1 MKDISQIDIKK
12 YWQIVIR
19 QRYLFIAVSLF
30 CLSVIVW
37 GSYIMPKTYEAKST
51 VFVERNVIK
60 NLVKGMVVTPSIE
73 ERLRVLTYAMMSRYT
88 LLKVINAMDLD
99 IKAKNEAS
107 MESIVKDFQDNTKIM
122 VKGNDLFVVSYRGK
136 NPKIVR
142 DYVNTLVSE
151 YIEENTSSKRREAFT
166 ATKFLSDQIDF
177 YKKKM
182 EEVEER
188 LMSFRREKG
197 LTLATDER
205 TLMSSIKQNKDEIE
219 NTEVKIK
226 ELEAKKAKM
235 KQQLSGEEP
244 FTIAILDIDKG
255 KGDGSSLSTRLKM
268 LEQKIPMLLTR
279 YTENYPEVIKTRA
292 EIETIKKQIETQKQ
306 SQGAENASEGD
317 LFSGTSM
324 TNPLYQQLKED
335 LFRTD
340 SEIDSL
346 KAKITIL
353 NIRIKKSE
361 SEMQNIPKEKKD
373 LSDIERDRNTH
384 QKIYEQLLSRLGQ
397 SEVSEQMEVQDKGT
411 TFRVVDPAIL
421 PTRPVSPNRVL
432 LILIGIAAGAA
443 AGVGA
448 VLLSDYLDNSIRDVD
463 TLKSQLGLQVLAV
476 IPKITTDD
484 DIKKEQRLD
493 RRVYA
498 VSLTYLTIIGG
509 LFIKEVIVSFL
520 LNR

>member
-1 MKDISQIDIKK
+1 MKDISQIDIKR

-19 QRYLFIAVSLF
+19 RRYLFIAVSLF

-37 GSYIMPKTYEAKST
+37 GSYIMPKIYEAKST
-51 VFVERNVIK
+51 VFIERNVIR
-60 NLVKGMVVTPSIE
+60 NLVQGMVVTPSIE
-73 ERLRVLTYAMMSRYT
+73 ERLRVLTYAMMSRNM
-88 LLKVINAMDLD
+88 LLNVINAMDLD

-122 VKGNDLFVVSYRGK
+122 VKGNDLFVVSYKGG

-151 YIEENTSSKRREAFT
+151 YIEENTSSKRREAFG

-177 YKKKM
+177 YKKKI
-182 EEVEER
+182 EEAEER

-205 TLMSSIKQNKDEIE
+205 TLVSSIKQNKDEME

-244 FTIAILDIDKG
+244 FTIAIIDKE

-292 EIETIKKQIETQKQ
+292 EIETIKKQIEAQKQ

-317 LFSGTSM
+317 LGSGTSM
-324 TNPLYQQLKED
+324 MNPLYQQLKED

-353 NIRIKKSE
+353 NIRLKKSE

-373 LSDIERDRNTH
+373 LSDIERDRDTH

-432 LILIGIAAGAA
+432 LILIGIVAGAA

-448 VLLSDYLDNSIRDVD
+448 VLLSDYLDNSIRDID

-498 VSLTYLTIIGG
+498 ISLTYLTIIGG
-509 LFIKEVIVSFL
+509 IFIREIIVSFL

>member
-205 TLMSSIKQNKDEIE
+205 TLMSSIKQNKDEME

-244 FTIAILDIDKG
+244 FTIAIIDKE
-255 KGDGSSLSTRLKM
+255 KGDGSSLSARLKM

-292 EIETIKKQIETQKQ
+292 EIETKKKQM
-306 SQGAENASEGD
+306 N
-317 LFSGTSM
+317 
-324 TNPLYQQLKED
+324 
-335 LFRTD
+335 
-340 SEIDSL
+340 
-346 KAKITIL
+346 
-353 NIRIKKSE
+353 
-361 SEMQNIPKEKKD
+361 
-373 LSDIERDRNTH
+373 
-384 QKIYEQLLSRLGQ
+384 
-397 SEVSEQMEVQDKGT
+397 
-411 TFRVVDPAIL
+411 
-421 PTRPVSPNRVL
+421 
-432 LILIGIAAGAA
+432 
-443 AGVGA
+443 
-448 VLLSDYLDNSIRDVD
+448 
-463 TLKSQLGLQVLAV
+463 
-476 IPKITTDD
+476 
-484 DIKKEQRLD
+484 
-493 RRVYA
+493 
-498 VSLTYLTIIGG
+498 
-509 LFIKEVIVSFL
+509 
-520 LNR
+520 

>member
-1 MKDISQIDIKK
+1 MKDISQIDIKR

-19 QRYLFIAVSLF
+19 RRYLFIAVSLF

-60 NLVKGMVVTPSIE
+60 NLVRGMVVTPSIE
-73 ERLRVLTYAMMSRYT
+73 ERLRVLTYAMMSRNM

-99 IKAKNEAS
+99 IKAKNQAP
-107 MESIVKDFQDNTKIM
+107 MESIIKDFQDNTKIM

-151 YIEENTSSKRREAFT
+151 YIEENTSSKRQEAFG
-166 ATKFLSDQIDF
+166 ANKFLSDQIDF
-177 YKKKM
+177 YKKKI
-182 EEVEER
+182 EEAEER

-205 TLMSSIKQNKDEIE
+205 TLVASIKQNKDEME
-219 NTEVKIK
+219 NVEIKIK
-226 ELEAKKAKM
+226 EFEAKKAKI
-235 KQQLSGEEP
+235 KQQMSGEEP
-244 FTIAILDIDKG
+244 FTVAIIDNKEKG
-255 KGDGSSLSTRLKM
+255 GSLSTRLKM

-317 LFSGTSM
+317 LGSGTSM
-324 TNPLYQQLKED
+324 ANPLYQQLKED

-361 SEMQNIPKEKKD
+361 SEMQNIPQEKKD

-448 VLLSDYLDNSIRDVD
+448 VLLSDYLDNSIRDID

-484 DIKKEQRLD
+484 DIKREQRLD

-509 LFIKEVIVSFL
+509 IFIREIIVSFL

>member
-1 MKDISQIDIKK
+1 MKDISQIDIKR

-19 QRYLFIAVSLF
+19 RRYLFIAVSLF

-37 GSYIMPKTYEAKST
+37 GSYIMPKIYEAKST

-73 ERLRVLTYAMMSRYT
+73 ERLRVLTYAMMSRNM

-99 IKAKNEAS
+99 IKAKNQAS
-107 MESIVKDFQDNTKIM
+107 IESIVKDFQDNTKIM
-122 VKGNDLFVVSYRGK
+122 VKGNDLFVVFYRGE

-151 YIEENTSSKRREAFT
+151 YIEENTGSKRQEAFG
-166 ATKFLSDQIDF
+166 ATKFLSGQIDF
-177 YKKKM
+177 YKKKI
-182 EEVEER
+182 EEAEER

-205 TLMSSIKQNKDEIE
+205 TLVSSIKQNKDEIE

-235 KQQLSGEEP
+235 KQQMSGEAP
-244 FTIAILDIDKG
+244 FTIAIIDKE

-268 LEQKIPMLLTR
+268 LEQRIPMLLTR

-306 SQGAENASEGD
+306 SQVAENASEGD
-317 LFSGTSM
+317 LGSGTSM
-324 TNPLYQQLKED
+324 MNPLYQKLKED

-353 NIRIKKSE
+353 NIRLKKSE

-373 LSDIERDRNTH
+373 LSDLEGDRNTH
-384 QKIYEQLLSRLGQ
+384 QKIYEQLVSRLGQ

-411 TFRVVDPAIL
+411 TFRIVDPAIL
-421 PTRPVSPNRVL
+421 PIKPVSPNRVL
-432 LILIGIAAGAA
+432 LILIGIVAGPA
-443 AGVGA
+443 AGVGV
-448 VLLSDYLDNSIRDVD
+448 VLLSDYLDNSIRDID

-509 LFIKEVIVSFL
+509 IFIREIIVSFL

>member
-1 MKDISQIDIKK
+1 
-12 YWQIVIR
+12 
-19 QRYLFIAVSLF
+19 
-30 CLSVIVW
+30 
-37 GSYIMPKTYEAKST
+37 
-51 VFVERNVIK
+51 
-60 NLVKGMVVTPSIE
+60 
-73 ERLRVLTYAMMSRYT
+73 
-88 LLKVINAMDLD
+88 
-99 IKAKNEAS
+99 
-107 MESIVKDFQDNTKIM
+107 
-122 VKGNDLFVVSYRGK
+122 
-136 NPKIVR
+136 
-142 DYVNTLVSE
+142 
-151 YIEENTSSKRREAFT
+151 
-166 ATKFLSDQIDF
+166 
-177 YKKKM
+177 M

-205 TLMSSIKQNKDEIE
+205 TLMSSIKQNKDEME

-244 FTIAILDIDKG
+244 FTIAIIDKG

-317 LFSGTSM
+317 LGSGTSM
-324 TNPLYQQLKED
+324 TNPLYQQLKEE
-335 LFRTD
+335 LFRSD

-346 KAKITIL
+346 KAKQATL
-353 NIRIKKSE
+353 NNRLKKSE

-373 LSDIERDRNTH
+373 LSDLERDRNTY

-411 TFRVVDPAIL
+411 TFRIVDPAIL

-432 LILIGIAAGAA
+432 LILIGIVAGAA
-443 AGVGA
+443 AGVGV
-448 VLLSDYLDNSIRDVD
+448 VLLSDYLDNSIRDID
-463 TLKSQLGLQVLAV
+463 TLKSELGLQVLAV

-498 VSLTYLTIIGG
+498 ISLTYLTIIGG
-509 LFIKEVIVSFL
+509 IFIREIIVSFL

>member
-1 MKDISQIDIKK
+1 Q
-12 YWQIVIR
+12 
-19 QRYLFIAVSLF
+19 
-30 CLSVIVW
+30 
-37 GSYIMPKTYEAKST
+37 
-51 VFVERNVIK
+51 
-60 NLVKGMVVTPSIE
+60 
-73 ERLRVLTYAMMSRYT
+73 
-88 LLKVINAMDLD
+88 
-99 IKAKNEAS
+99 
-107 MESIVKDFQDNTKIM
+107 
-122 VKGNDLFVVSYRGK
+122 
-136 NPKIVR
+136 
-142 DYVNTLVSE
+142 
-151 YIEENTSSKRREAFT
+151 EAFGPN
-166 ATKFLSDQIDF
+166 KFLSDQIDF
-177 YKKKM
+177 YKKKI
-182 EEVEER
+182 EEAEER

-205 TLMSSIKQNKDEIE
+205 TLVSSIKQNKDEME

-244 FTIAILDIDKG
+244 FTVAIIDNKEKG
-255 KGDGSSLSTRLKM
+255 GNLSIRLKM

-292 EIETIKKQIETQKQ
+292 EIETIKKQIEAQKQ

-317 LFSGTSM
+317 LGSGTSM
-324 TNPLYQQLKED
+324 MNPLYQQLKED

-353 NIRIKKSE
+353 NIRLKKSE

-373 LSDIERDRNTH
+373 LADFERDRNTH
-384 QKIYEQLLSRLGQ
+384 QKIYEQLLSRLGRA
-397 SEVSEQMEVQDKGT
+397 EVSEQMEVQDKGT

-432 LILIGIAAGAA
+432 LILIGIVAGAA
-443 AGVGA
+443 AGLGA
-448 VLLSDYLDNSIRDVD
+448 VLLSDYLDNSIRDID

-498 VSLTYLTIIGG
+498 ISLTYLTIIGG
-509 LFIKEVIVSFL
+509 IFIREIIVSFL
-520 LNR
+520 LDR

>member
-1 MKDISQIDIKK
+1 MKNVSQIDIRR

-19 QRYLFIAVSLF
+19 RRYLFIAVSLF

-60 NLVKGMVVTPSIE
+60 NLVRGMVVTPSIE
-73 ERLRVLTYAMMSRYT
+73 ERLRVLTYAMMSRNM
-88 LLKVINAMDLD
+88 LVKVINAMDLD
-99 IKAKNEAS
+99 IKAKNQAS
-107 MESIVKDFQDNTKIM
+107 TESIVKDFQDNTKIM
-122 VKGNDLFVVSYRGK
+122 LKGNDLFVVSYRGK

-151 YIEENTSSKRREAFT
+151 YIEENTSSKRQEAFG
-166 ATKFLSDQIDF
+166 ANKFLSDQIDF
-177 YKKKM
+177 YKKKI
-182 EEVEER
+182 EEAEER

-205 TLMSSIKQNKDEIE
+205 TLVSSIKQNKDEME

-244 FTIAILDIDKG
+244 FTIAIIDNE

-306 SQGAENASEGD
+306 SQGAENASESD
-317 LFSGTSM
+317 LGSGTSM
-324 TNPLYQQLKED
+324 MNPLYQQLKEE
-335 LFRTD
+335 LFRSD

-346 KAKITIL
+346 KAKQATL
-353 NIRIKKSE
+353 NNRLKKSE

-373 LSDIERDRNTH
+373 LSDLERDRNTY

-509 LFIKEVIVSFL
+509 IFIREIIVSFL

>member
-1 MKDISQIDIKK
+1 MKNVSQIDIRR

-19 QRYLFIAVSLF
+19 RRYLFIAVSLF

-37 GSYIMPKTYEAKST
+37 GSYIMPKIYEAKST
-51 VFVERNVIK
+51 VFIERNVIK
-60 NLVKGMVVTPSIE
+60 NLVRGMVVTPSIE
-73 ERLRVLTYAMMSRYT
+73 ERLRVLTYAMMSRST

-99 IKAKNEAS
+99 IKAKNQAS

-122 VKGNDLFVVSYRGK
+122 VKGNDLFVVSYRGE
-136 NPKIVR
+136 NPKTVR

-151 YIEENTSSKRREAFT
+151 YIEENTGSKRQEAFG

-177 YKKKM
+177 YKKKI
-182 EEVEER
+182 EEAEER

-205 TLMSSIKQNKDEIE
+205 TLVSSIKQNKDEME

-244 FTIAILDIDKG
+244 FTIAIIDKE
-255 KGDGSSLSTRLKM
+255 KGDGSSLSARLKM

-292 EIETIKKQIETQKQ
+292 EIETIKKQIEARKQ

-317 LFSGTSM
+317 LSSGTSM
-324 TNPLYQQLKED
+324 MNPLYQQLKEE
-335 LFRTD
+335 LFRSD

-346 KAKITIL
+346 KAKQATL
-353 NIRIKKSE
+353 NSRLKKSE

-373 LSDIERDRNTH
+373 LADFERDRNTY

-432 LILIGIAAGAA
+432 LILIGIVAGAA
-443 AGVGA
+443 AGLGA
-448 VLLSDYLDNSIRDVD
+448 VLLSDYLDSSIRDID

-484 DIKKEQRLD
+484 DIKKEQILD

-498 VSLTYLTIIGG
+498 ISITYLTIIGG
-509 LFIKEVIVSFL
+509 IFIREIIVSFL
-520 LNR
+520 LDR